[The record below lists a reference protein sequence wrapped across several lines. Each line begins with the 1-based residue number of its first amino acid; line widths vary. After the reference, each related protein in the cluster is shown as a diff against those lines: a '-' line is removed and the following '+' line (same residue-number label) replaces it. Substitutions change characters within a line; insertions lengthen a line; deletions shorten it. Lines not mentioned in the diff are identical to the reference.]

1 MNWLKDHGDEAT
13 WSEDDSGDEGMM
25 YYWPW
30 QHFKIEMCVPYII
43 YIQPC
48 NCEIVPLEYDDRI
61 IGNDMERNENGP
73 NSNMGYTLSTYTK
86 I

>member
-30 QHFKIEMCVPYII
+30 
-43 YIQPC
+43 
-48 NCEIVPLEYDDRI
+48 
-61 IGNDMERNENGP
+61 
-73 NSNMGYTLSTYTK
+73 
-86 I
+86 